1 MAKAKTGLIGVE
13 GKLGDHIVT
22 TSKSRYG
29 STIRQV
35 VKPGTKKNEPALK
48 QQYSRTRFLNAFAS
62 DINTMMKA
70 DCGNFKSGR
79 FYENLQRRF
88 RQEPENN
95 RLLLLQQL
103 KGMEIND
110 AYPFSNHGLP
120 VTDCVARKTDLQ
132 VRLDVRQHPFSLTRD
147 IDSYYYE
154 VLAAS
159 WTKKEEP
166 GDCERQYSEW
176 VHKKDVL
183 PVFDFVFKRAAGA
196 IHWMVCVRIRLG
208 HNEVEE
214 ESFLAEGMQI
224 IAAGSFDKREQEW
237 LLARN
242 QLKQK
247 PAGGSAKQPVKIVRV
262 KASNTNGGK

>member
-1 MAKAKTGLIGVE
+1 MAKAKAGLIGVE
-13 GKLGDHIVT
+13 GKLGDHIF
-22 TSKSRYG
+22 TSRKGRYG
-29 STIRQV
+29 SYIRQV

-48 QQYSRTRFLNAFAS
+48 QQYSRTGFLNALAS
-62 DINTMMKA
+62 DINTMIKA
-70 DCGNFKSGR
+70 HYGNFKSGR
-79 FYENLQRRF
+79 FYENLQSRF

-110 AYPFSNHGLP
+110 AYPLSNHGLP
-120 VTDCVARKTDLQ
+120 VTDCIVRKTDLL
-132 VRLDVRQHPFSLTRD
+132 VRLDVRRHPFSLTNN

-176 VHKKDVL
+176 VHTKDTL
-183 PVFDFVFKRAAGA
+183 PVFDFVFERPAGA

-214 ESFLAEGMQI
+214 ESFLAEGIQI
-224 IAAGSFDKREQEW
+224 IASGSFDKREQEW
-237 LLARN
+237 LLARS

-247 PAGGSAKQPVKIVRV
+247 PAGGNAKLPVKIIRV
-262 KASNTNGGK
+262 KASNKN